1 VIYENV
7 ELHNIEEVRK
17 VPGAEGVRLQRVPER
32 VRAALNPGAQERM
45 LSPANAEIRFVSDG
59 PTVKV
64 TLSAPQGGGAMP
76 FYGGFQGT
84 ERFAIGPQPQTIEL
98 AMPETLTKLPKDLI
112 AGQAFSPSVFRLV
125 LSWGQVHFH
134 GVEGDGVRPPAPDE
148 LPALR
153 YLAYGTSITHGAH
166 ASGVHLAYA
175 AQTAHRLGAD
185 LINLGVAGTAHCEH
199 ELADYIAARK
209 DWHIATL
216 ALSVNMVGS
225 FTTEQFHER
234 VSYMVNT
241 VAGADTSRPVA
252 CITIYPHVRDFGEQF
267 AISEDKGDTGEFR
280 RALAQAVEACPHP
293 NAHLIEGPEILTDI
307 AGLTPD
313 LVHPSDNGMIQMGE
327 NLARRLRPLAE
338 GLV

>member
-1 VIYENV
+1 MIYENV
-7 ELHNIEEVRK
+7 ELHNIEEVHK
-17 VPGAEGVRLQRVPER
+17 APGAEGVRLQRVPEH
-32 VRAALNPGAQERM
+32 VRAALNPMAQERM
-45 LSPANAEIRFVSDG
+45 LNPANAEIRFVSDA
-59 PTVKV
+59 PAVKV
-64 TLSAPQGGGAMP
+64 TLSAPEGAEAVL
-76 FYGGFQGT
+76 FFGSFQCR
-84 ERFAIGPQPQTIEL
+84 ERFSFGPQPRTIEL

-112 AGQAFSPSVFRLV
+112 VGQAFSPGVFRLV
-125 LSWGQVHFH
+125 LSGEAIHFH
-134 GVEGDGVRPPAPDE
+134 GVEGDGVRPPAADE

-153 YLAYGTSITHGAH
+153 YLAYGTSITHGTA
-166 ASGVHLAYA
+166 ASGPHLAYA
-175 AQTAHRLGAD
+175 AQAARRLGAD
-185 LINLGVAGTAHCEH
+185 LINLGVGGSAHCEH

-216 ALSVNMVGS
+216 ALSVNMIAA
-225 FTTEQFHER
+225 FTTEQFYER

-252 CITIYPHVRDFGEQF
+252 CITIYPCVREFIDQ
-267 AISEDKGDTGEFR
+267 SDQDQYKGDTKGFR
-280 RALAQAVEACPHP
+280 RALRQAVESCPHP

-313 LVHPSDNGMIQMGE
+313 LVHPSDCGMIQMGE